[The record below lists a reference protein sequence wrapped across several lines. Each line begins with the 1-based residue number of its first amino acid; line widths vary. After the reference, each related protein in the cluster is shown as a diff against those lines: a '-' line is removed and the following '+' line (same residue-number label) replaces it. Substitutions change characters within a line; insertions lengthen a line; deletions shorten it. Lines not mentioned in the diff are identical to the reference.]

1 MFEGF
6 ALCLQIGLSIVV
18 GGIQLRMTQPA
29 SNDGDI
35 HARCDEMDG
44 GRVPAI
50 PAPE

>member
-6 ALCLQIGLSIVV
+6 PLCLQIGLSIVV

-29 SNDGDI
+29 SNDRDI
-35 HARCDEMDG
+35 DSGRDEMDG

-50 PAPE
+50 SPET